1 MSIQQLP
8 AFSIPVSQLW
18 MTSQNVFTQQKHFE
32 PTQSISPE
40 RMIFS
45 MEDWRESPPQVTT
58 LTNSILHQLIII
70 SVIIRQLG
78 KSKLEL
84 SIIQIE
90 NNQLRTGL
98 IA

>member
-1 MSIQQLP
+1 
-8 AFSIPVSQLW
+8 
-18 MTSQNVFTQQKHFE
+18 
-32 PTQSISPE
+32 
-40 RMIFS
+40 

-58 LTNSILHQLIII
+58 LTISILHQLIII

-90 NNQLRTGL
+90 NNQLTTGL